1 MDEATDIVSSLYAL
15 AKHKSDLT
23 FKELFISGRTL
34 GQEIMGPLINVLV
47 LIFMAEALPMT
58 ILYLRDNNTLVYTFK
73 YISLGVIQ
81 SLSSAIGI
89 VLTVIFA
96 TLSSAVFLKNKKQRW

>member
-1 MDEATDIVSSLYAL
+1 MTIL
-15 AKHKSDLT
+15 AIQLHQMIRYT
-23 FKELFISGRTL
+23 I
-34 GQEIMGPLINVLV
+34 INVLV

-73 YISLGVIQ
+73 YTLSLGVIQ

-96 TLSSAVFLKNKKQRW
+96 TLCSAVFLRNKIINGSGFEKTKRGI